1 MMLPDIPYKTRTKK
15 VMQTQFGGLDRR
27 KAAGNGTIES
37 MRDMS
42 SDAWPMICRRK
53 PRYNVDTL
61 EGRCNGLFANGGTLY
76 VVDGNKLCCVS
87 YGRTT
92 VMLMNLS
99 GSTLEEIGE
108 LPGGLSEERHFAA
121 LGERVVIWPDKVIVW
136 YDKQATPNVWKMESL
151 RAGTEPGDLTGGTI
165 GNGTYADVQAELNTL
180 YHPNASFDWTTLF
193 KEGDGLTISG
203 TSGHQNDMTVVVRE
217 IEGNELRFNVNTFA
231 AAETL
236 SSSVTVTRVV
246 PDLDYICSNENRVW
260 GCKGDT
266 IWCCKPGDPR
276 NWYVFDGIST
286 SSWFVQSG
294 SAGDFT
300 GCVSYGGYPVFFKE
314 DQIIKVYGNRATNYE
329 LSAAPQP
336 GVLAGAH
343 RSLAVVGSA
352 LMYLSRDGF
361 VQYTGSYPRKID
373 EALDMRYLWAVG
385 GNDRMK
391 YYVSAMRADGRYE
404 TLVYDTRYGCWHM
417 ETPPR
422 QEDEDESDLYRAF
435 GHARFMAYSDGLVAV
450 MQYNQQRLVVLG
462 DPLSVPPEATEQPEG
477 QIVGSIVFGDWDFQ
491 SFDSKYPTR
500 VWLRIETETPCVML
514 VSISY
519 DGGDWEL
526 AKTIG
531 TGVVIDGKQS
541 VYLPVPIRRCDHFKL
556 QIMGGAGAWTLRA
569 IELEMYAGPESRKP

>member
-53 PRYNVDTL
+53 PRTYFTAL
-61 EGRCNGLFANGGTLY
+61 EGEPRGFFANGGTIF
-76 VVDGNKLCCVS
+76 VVDKTAGGAVLKCAS
-87 YGRTT
+87 YKPDSAWIPSLDMLET
-92 VMLMNLS
+92 V
-99 GSTLEEIGE
+99 GT
-108 LPGGLSEERHFAA
+108 LPGSADSRRHFAA
-121 LGERVVIWPDKVIVW
+121 LGERVVIWPDKVIVY
-136 YDKQATPNVWKMESL
+136 YDTTTVPAGWRMESL
-151 RAGTEPGDLTGGTI
+151 GAGTAPGDLTGGTI
-165 GNGTYADVQAELNTL
+165 GDGTYAGVQAELNTL

-203 TSGHQNDMTVVVRE
+203 TSGRQNDMTVVVRE
-217 IEGNELRFNVNTFA
+217 IEGNQLRFNVNTFA
-231 AAETL
+231 AEETL
-236 SSSVTVTRVV
+236 SNAVTVTRAV

-260 GCKGDT
+260 GCKDDT

-294 SAGDFT
+294 TAGRFT

-329 LSAAPQP
+329 LSTAPQP
-336 GVLAGAH
+336 GVIDGAD

-373 EALDMRYLWAVG
+373 AALDTRYVEAVG

-391 YYVSAMRADGRYE
+391 YYVSAKQADGTE
-404 TLVYDTRYGCWHM
+404 EMLVYDIRYGCWHQ
-417 ETPPR
+417 ETGTAA
-422 QEDEDESDLYRAF
+422 Y
-435 GHARFMAYSDGLVAV
+435 MAYSYGLVSLMHTSLGNEEAMWWIV
-450 MQYNQQRLVVLG
+450 ILG
-462 DPLSVPPEATEQPEG
+462 DPVTLPPEYAGTEVPYYWVNYVE
-477 QIVGSIVFGDWDFQ
+477 FGDWDMQ

-500 VWLRIETETPCVML
+500 VWLRVDGTPDARLSSEDPSMSIL
-514 VSISY
+514 VAVSY
-519 DGGDWEL
+519 DGAEFESAGQFFLPE
-526 AKTIG
+526 ARK
-531 TGVVIDGKQS
+531 S
-541 VYLPVPIRRCDHFKL
+541 AYLPLPIRRCDHFRL
-556 QIMGGAGAWTLRA
+556 RITGVLGAWTLRA
-569 IELEMYAGPESRKP
+569 IEMELYAGPESRIP